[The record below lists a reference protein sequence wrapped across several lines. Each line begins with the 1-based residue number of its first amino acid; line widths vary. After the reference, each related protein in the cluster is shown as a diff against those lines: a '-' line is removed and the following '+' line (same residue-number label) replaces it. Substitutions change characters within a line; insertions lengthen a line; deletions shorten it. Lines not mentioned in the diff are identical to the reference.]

1 MQRKEEFRLNKILQD
16 SLEGSFPTLKE
27 IFENKLNEYGLS
39 KTNVENLLGI
49 DKKSLDPIL
58 SGNAKITDVVKLL
71 KISEFLEVDIDTT
84 LKMFFSDKTQLIKEL
99 DKALKT
105 TFIAKNFDL
114 KKLKKLGFLSD
125 IKDLEYVEKR
135 ICEFFQLNHI
145 YEYDHDLGG
154 VLYSKTKRSFNDKM
168 KDFWVKSTYSF
179 FKSINNP
186 NEFDRDN
193 LRQLIPKIRP
203 YTRDVENGLFIVARA
218 LFNVGVTVIFQPYLS
233 TTQVRGAT
241 FIIDDKPCIVLTDLN
256 KKYPTIWFALIHEL
270 HHALYDYKFIKSFSY
285 HLSGEP
291 DLTLIQEDKANEFAL
306 EYLIPTDRFNYV
318 KPYIHNPMLV
328 NKVAREAQIH
338 PSIIYRR
345 YQYEMSKINE
355 DYWGAF
361 QKHFPSVEIA
371 VEKLKLAP
379 WTSETIEES
388 SNKIKEILYIN

>member
-1 MQRKEEFRLNKILQD
+1 MHRKDGLRLSKILQEALEYSSP
-16 SLEGSFPTLKE
+16 SLRKMFDE
-27 IFENKLNEYGLS
+27 KLDEYGLS

-58 SGNAKITDVVKLL
+58 DGEAKVTDVVKLL
-71 KISEFLEVDIDTT
+71 KISEFLEVDIETI

-105 TFIAKNFDL
+105 TFIVKNFDL

-125 IKDLEYVEKR
+125 IKDLNYVESR
-135 ICEFFQLNHI
+135 ICNFFQLSHI

-154 VLYSKTKRSFNDKM
+154 VLYSKTENSFNDKM

-179 FKSINNP
+179 FKSIDNP
-186 NEFDRDN
+186 NEFSREK

-218 LFNVGVTVIFQPYLS
+218 LFNIGITVIFQPYLS

-241 FIIDDKPCIVLTDLN
+241 FVIDDKPCIVITDLN

-270 HHALYDYKFIKSFSY
+270 HHALYDYDFIKSFSY

-291 DLTLIQEDKANEFAL
+291 DLTLIQEHKANEFAL
-306 EYLIPTDRFNYV
+306 EYLIPTDRFNYI
-318 KPYIHNPMLV
+318 KPYIHNSMLV
-328 NKVAREAQIH
+328 DKVAREAQIH
-338 PSIIYRR
+338 PSLIYRR
-345 YQYEMSKINE
+345 YQYEMSKVNQ

-361 QKHFPSVEIA
+361 QKYFPNVEIA

-379 WTSETIEES
+379 WTSDNIEES
-388 SNKIKEILYIN
+388 SAKIKEILFIN